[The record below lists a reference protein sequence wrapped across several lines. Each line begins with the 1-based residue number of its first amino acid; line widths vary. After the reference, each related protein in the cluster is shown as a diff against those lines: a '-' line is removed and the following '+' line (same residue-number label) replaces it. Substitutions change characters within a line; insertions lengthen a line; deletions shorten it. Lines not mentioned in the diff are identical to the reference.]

1 MAEGH
6 AKELRI
12 ATPVHGEVLVEAV
25 YRDYENANG
34 MLFPMH
40 ITQQQGGQP
49 SLELSVDS
57 VQPNA
62 PAGIVVPEA
71 VRELATMEDLSR
83 AAGRGAK

>member
-1 MAEGH
+1 
-6 AKELRI
+6 
-12 ATPVHGEVLVEAV
+12 
-25 YRDYENANG
+25 

-83 AAGRGAK
+83 AAGRDAK